1 MVNGES
7 MKKQIAEA
15 YLKQCIAALLLCCT
29 TLAVFANE
37 LADRQYSV
45 TQAQKQ
51 YDLEK
56 TRYDDATQLV
66 EEQQQRVAKDQAL
79 LKERQQKQAAAKA
92 KMLQAK
98 KKLDQENSRLKKA
111 WNKGSH

>member
-1 MVNGES
+1 
-7 MKKQIAEA
+7 MKKQIAEI
-15 YLKQCIAALLLCCT
+15 YLKQWVVILLLGCSAFPV
-29 TLAVFANE
+29 LADE
-37 LADRQYSV
+37 LTDRQYSA

-66 EEQQQRVAKDQAL
+66 HEQQQRVAQDQAL

-92 KMLQAK
+92 KMLEAK
-98 KKLDQENSRLKKA
+98 KKLDQENSRLKKI

>member
-1 MVNGES
+1 MN
-7 MKKQIAEA
+7 KQMAEIFF
-15 YLKQCIAALLLCCT
+15 KQWMIVFLLGCAVLP
-29 TLAVFANE
+29 VFADE
-37 LADRQYSV
+37 LTDRQYSV

-66 EEQQQRVAKDQAL
+66 NEQKQRVAQDQAL
-79 LKERQQKQAAAKA
+79 LKERQKRQAAAKA
-92 KMLQAK
+92 KMLEAR
-98 KKLDQENSRLKKA
+98 KKLDMENSRLKKS